1 MRVIF
6 GIVASLR
13 DGGEFVSKALS
24 VQDCEFAYLSC
35 FEQTTP
41 LRRASSSASNAF
53 TPAPIDC
60 KITQKRAYR
69 SEIHYS
75 HSPRCACGETC
86 LGSWSRSSHSR
97 CRRKRAGGKQ
107 GGIASFKN
115 FDKTK
120 SEIEERGVGGERKK
134 DMARVGG
141 EREAVGPLEEERRKK
156 NVISFS
162 QFFLFC
168 KKICALSWARSLI
181 RHQEGAVGAS

>member
-1 MRVIF
+1 MTTNDYLHLRARADTRSLNSHLVCASHGTFAPRLPVRVIF

-24 VQDCEFAYLSC
+24 VQDCEFANLSC

-41 LRRASSSASNAF
+41 LRRASFSASNAF
-53 TPAPIDC
+53 TPARIDW
-60 KITQKRAYR
+60 KITQKRAYH

-115 FDKTK
+115 FD
-120 SEIEERGVGGERKK
+120 
-134 DMARVGG
+134 
-141 EREAVGPLEEERRKK
+141 
-156 NVISFS
+156 
-162 QFFLFC
+162 
-168 KKICALSWARSLI
+168 
-181 RHQEGAVGAS
+181 